1 MPLFLLLPYSLYSRF
16 LWVMPVQWY
25 FIDLGRTTHHSRDI
39 TLKRRKLGLPDE
51 PEVASS
57 SFPVCTDS
65 LGATGSL
72 LYYDFGSY
80 DQPFVIYSAKK
91 SNYAKIMA
99 TLSQNYGNPISIG

>member
-1 MPLFLLLPYSLYSRF
+1 MIF
-16 LWVMPVQWY
+16 
-25 FIDLGRTTHHSRDI
+25 GRGAHHSRDI

-80 DQPFVIYSAKK
+80 DQPIARYSAKRR
-91 SNYAKIMA
+91 NYAKFLA
-99 TLSQNYGNPISIG
+99 TLPQNYGNPTSIG

>member
-1 MPLFLLLPYSLYSRF
+1 
-16 LWVMPVQWY
+16 MPVQWY

-72 LYYDFGSY
+72 LYYDFESY

>member
-1 MPLFLLLPYSLYSRF
+1 MVSEAISDLYGFLAYAF
-16 LWVMPVQWY
+16 QCY
-25 FIDLGRTTHHSRDI
+25 FMALGITAHHSRDI
-39 TLKRRKLGLPDE
+39 ILERRKLRLPYK
-51 PEVASS
+51 PEVASI

-65 LGATGSL
+65 LSHAGSL

-80 DQPFVIYSAKK
+80 DQPFPRYSAKK